1 MRQEKAWRAKLSD
14 SNEPSFLDKV
24 IEQQTRTA
32 DVQDLETTQ
41 DTPRSVARS
50 RTKADRFYRGLATG
64 AGVITLALL
73 VVIGGFLLIRAGEAL
88 RYTGLSFFTGTQWQP
103 QATPAKFGILAVL
116 YWTVIIA
123 VIALTIAIPLAIGIA
138 LFLTDFAP
146 RKLRKPLTALVDL
159 LAAIPSLIYG
169 LWGLFVLQPLLVP
182 FAEFLNTNLSRFPF
196 FRVTEPNFTGSAFV
210 AGTIVSLMVL
220 PITASIVREVFSQA
234 PMGEREAALALGS
247 TRWDMIRTV
256 VFPFG
261 RGGIIG
267 GSMLGLGRA
276 LGETIAVALII
287 SPVFTVSPHVLQTGA
302 NSVAALIALKFGEA
316 SGLSLSAL
324 MAAGL
329 ALFILTLIVNFLA
342 SFVVARS
349 RSGVGVD
356 I

>member
-1 MRQEKAWRAKLSD
+1 MAIESSD
-14 SNEPSFLDKV
+14 LEI
-24 IEQQTRTA
+24 IEQALTDSATPENPNSVAPANDQARTVAATRT
-32 DVQDLETTQ
+32 
-41 DTPRSVARS
+41 R
-50 RTKADRFYRGLATG
+50 ADRWYRGFTTG
-64 AGVITLALL
+64 AGLLTLILL
-73 VVIGGFLLIRAGEAL
+73 VFIGSFLLIRSSEAL
-88 RYTGLSFFTGTQWQP
+88 RYSGFSFFTTTVWQP
-103 QATPAKFGILAVL
+103 QGTPATFGILAVM

-123 VIALTIAIPLAIGIA
+123 IIALIIAIPLAIAIA

-146 RKLRKPLTALVDL
+146 RALRKPLTALVDL

-182 FAEFLNTNLSRFPF
+182 FAGAVSRAFPAVPFL
-196 FRVTEPNFTGSAFV
+196 RVDSASYTSSAFI
-210 AGTIVSLMVL
+210 AGVVVSLMVL
-220 PITASIVREVFSQA
+220 PITASVVREVFGQA
-234 PMGEREAALALGS
+234 PAGEREAALALGS

-256 VFPFG
+256 VLPFG

-287 SPVFTVSPHVLQTGA
+287 SPTFIISPQVLQTGA

-329 ALFILTLIVNFLA
+329 ALFIATLIVNFLA
-342 SFVVARS
+342 SIIVSRS
-349 RSGVGVD
+349 RSGAGVD
-356 I
+356 L